1 MKPIN
6 ARGLLVAVVLSTAIV
21 GGSAAATAA
30 PADNGSDLY
39 VRRRPP
45 TVPTDPGDPRVASE
59 TDTRVLGSTLSRSAG
74 SQPMPITGGDVAGLT
89 AIGLGAVGIGTG
101 LVRRGR
107 RTA

>member
-6 ARGLLVAVVLSTAIV
+6 ARGLLVAALLTAAMS
-21 GGSAAATAA
+21 GGGAAASAA

-45 TVPTDPGDPRVASE
+45 TVPTDPGDPRVASDRE
-59 TDTRVLGSTLSRSAG
+59 TRVLGTTLSRAAG
-74 SQPMPITGGDVAGLT
+74 SQPMPITGGDVAGL
-89 AIGLGAVGIGTG
+89 AFIGVGSIGIGTV

>member
-6 ARGLLVAVVLSTAIV
+6 ARGLLVAAVLSVAFA

-30 PADNGSDLY
+30 PVDDGSDLY

-45 TVPTDPGDPRVASE
+45 TVPTDPGRVRVASE
-59 TDTRVLGSTLSRSAG
+59 TDTRVLGTTLSRTAG

-89 AIGLGAVGIGTG
+89 AIGLGAVGIGTV